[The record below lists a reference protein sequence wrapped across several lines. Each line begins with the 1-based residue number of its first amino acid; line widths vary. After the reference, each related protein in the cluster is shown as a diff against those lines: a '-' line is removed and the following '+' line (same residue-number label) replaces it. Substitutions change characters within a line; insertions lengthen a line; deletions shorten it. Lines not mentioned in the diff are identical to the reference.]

1 MAKLTEP
8 QKLFIVKALAC
19 YDTPTQVANAVR
31 DEFAIEVDRRQ
42 VAEYDPSK
50 ASGRYVSTKLR
61 AIFEATRKAFKDD
74 VSTIPI
80 ASQAYRL
87 RTLNRL
93 LVKVEGQ
100 GNTALAAQLVEQAAK
115 ETGGTFTNR
124 REVTGADGTPVMTPM
139 SLADFYAGTRPEP
152 QPGSS

>member
-19 YDTPTQVANAVR
+19 FDTPTQVANAVR
-31 DEFAIEVDRRQ
+31 EEFGIEVDRRQ

-50 ASGRYVSTKLR
+50 ASGRDVSAKLR
-61 AIFEATRKAFKDD
+61 AIFDATRQAFKDD

-124 REVTGADGTPVMTPM
+124 REVTGADGAPVMTPM
-139 SLADFYAGTRPEP
+139 SLADFYAGTRSEP

>member
-19 YDTPTQVANAVR
+19 FDTPTQVSNAVR
-31 DEFAIEVDRRQ
+31 EEFGIDVDRRQ

-50 ASGRYVSTKLR
+50 ASGRDVSKKLR
-61 AIFEATRKAFKDD
+61 VIFEVTRKAFKDD

-115 ETGGTFTNR
+115 EAGGTFTNR

-139 SLADFYAGTRPEP
+139 TLADFYGGIRSEP